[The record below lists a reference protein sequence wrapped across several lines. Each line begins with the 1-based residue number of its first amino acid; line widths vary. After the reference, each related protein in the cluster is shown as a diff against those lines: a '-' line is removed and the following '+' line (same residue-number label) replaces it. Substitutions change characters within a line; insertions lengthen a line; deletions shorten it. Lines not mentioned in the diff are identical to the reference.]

1 MSYEIAKLIE
11 KGSTLA
17 DQRRLLPG
25 VQALDEA
32 RQLSQILSYRAWAS
46 YALGVVQWTL
56 LGNGLRARC
65 EFLSCI
71 GEFEIYG
78 YGDNPNFKVVHAN
91 AVENAMLCALSFEE
105 FESLAG
111 KLNVL
116 APGTPIL
123 AGLVPRVRETR
134 EGGDSWLTQMLSIAR
149 NYYDRNDPRIDAGR
163 YGEAKSTYHLILTH
177 RHELRVSREL
187 WRMTIY
193 EYCALSNRMAAD
205 CLMARGGDKDPNS
218 PEEFLPILTE
228 AIPLADEYLRLNS
241 GDHILK
247 ENREIMMEMVDG
259 LRCRWTSLEKGI
271 VPSLEKGIVLTDK
284 SIRLSLHV
292 KTYRNKRYGFEIE
305 IPNDW
310 KVRGI
315 ISGLAENPQF
325 DGPGGASLKL
335 AIGPVWI
342 PPLSRPDPTAEE
354 QQANLS
360 RIVHKNGH
368 AVLNVGIILV
378 DGKTHA
384 TIVSEVP
391 IKHYNRIINLKS
403 YSIIFDG
410 VEYLATADIAKFPEE
425 SYDIIIK
432 SFRLTK

>member
-1 MSYEIAKLIE
+1 MTNEIIKLIE
-11 KGSTLA
+11 ESSSLA
-17 DQRRLLPG
+17 DQHRLLPA
-25 VQALDEA
+25 VQALEEA
-32 RQLSQILSYRAWAS
+32 RLLVKSPCYRAWVS
-46 YALGVVQWTL
+46 YNLGVTNWIL
-56 LGNGLRARC
+56 LGNGLVAHR
-65 EFLSCI
+65 EFLSSI
-71 GEFEIYG
+71 AEFKTYG
-78 YGDNPNFKVVHAN
+78 YEENPNSRVIHAN
-91 AVENAMLCALSFEE
+91 ALENAMLCALSFEE
-105 FESLAG
+105 FEELANE
-111 KLNVL
+111 LNVL
-116 APGTPIL
+116 TPGVPIL
-123 AGLVPRVRETR
+123 VGLVPEVRKAR
-134 EGGDSWLTQMLSIAR
+134 ERGDSWLTQLFSIAIT
-149 NYYDRNDPRIDAGR
+149 YYNRNDPRTDAGR

-177 RHELRVSREL
+177 RRELRVSREL
-187 WRMTIY
+187 WREAIY
-193 EYCALSNRMAAD
+193 EYCALSFRMATD
-205 CLMARGGDKDPNS
+205 CLMARGGDKDSHS

-228 AIPLADEYLRLNS
+228 AIPLADEYLRLTS
-241 GDHILK
+241 GDHVLK
-247 ENREIMMEMVDG
+247 KTRDNMMEMVDE
-259 LRCRWTSLEKGI
+259 LRYRWESHKKVITSPEI
-271 VPSLEKGIVLTDK
+271 N
-284 SIRLSLHV
+284 IRSCLQL
-292 KTYRNKRYGFEIE
+292 KTYHNKRYGFEIE

-325 DGPGGASLKL
+325 DGPGGVSLKL

-368 AVLNVGIILV
+368 AVLNVGVILV

-410 VEYLATADIAKFPEE
+410 VEYLATADIDKFPEE